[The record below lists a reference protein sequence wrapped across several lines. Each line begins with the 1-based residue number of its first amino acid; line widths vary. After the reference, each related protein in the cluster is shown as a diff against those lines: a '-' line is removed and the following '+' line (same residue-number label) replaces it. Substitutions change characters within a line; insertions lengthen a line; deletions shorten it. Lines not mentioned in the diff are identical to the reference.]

1 MCSKL
6 EGEIVK
12 EKTDHVAVRYLSN
25 KKVSVNFYNLLTI
38 SILVTALTED
48 ISEIVNGSIR

>member
-48 ISEIVNGSIR
+48 ISEIVNGSSR